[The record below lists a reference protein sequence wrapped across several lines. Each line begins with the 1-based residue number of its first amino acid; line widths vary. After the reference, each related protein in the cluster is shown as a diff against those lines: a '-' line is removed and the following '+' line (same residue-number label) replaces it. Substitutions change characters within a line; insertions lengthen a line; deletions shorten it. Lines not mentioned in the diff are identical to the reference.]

1 MAALK
6 KQIFLVIGAPLMS
19 VVGEKRDEET
29 VAMGF
34 QYSVSEQGSAVAVQ

>member
-6 KQIFLVIGAPLMS
+6 KQIFLVIESPLMS

-29 VAMGF
+29 MAMGF
-34 QYSVSEQGSAVAVQ
+34 QYSVSEQGSVVAVK